1 MGEQLVMCAPCGIH
15 GTMGAMA
22 RMSAILHLPGRVGLC
37 TVLML
42 ASFAPGGAVAEDPP
56 MSVTTDTLEYCLQLH
71 GRVDE
76 MVRGVPTPPP
86 ELTSLATEGQRL
98 CEQGQLRGGILR
110 LRRALMLLL
119 NQQRGL
125 PLTVD
130 GSGP

>member
-1 MGEQLVMCAPCGIH
+1 
-15 GTMGAMA
+15 
-22 RMSAILHLPGRVGLC
+22 
-37 TVLML
+37 ML

-76 MVRGVPTPPP
+76 MVRVAATPPP
-86 ELTSLATEGQRL
+86 ELTSLATEGRRL

-119 NQQRGL
+119 DQKHGPPQPPPLL
-125 PLTVD
+125 PPVD
-130 GSGP
+130 GAGP